1 MSRGGLLLDEIRD
14 ALGWNEKLIAQFTL
28 LLDGAQFTDEAII
41 KALAYFIKVFS
52 HLRAKDVA
60 LKYNSN
66 LNGSN
71 TVRLRQTLAG
81 GLAMG
86 NKQQKE
92 GIMEEEEEYNNLS
105 RSRHIKP
112 QQYRT
117 ESKYKLKFVPELKD
131 ICRARG
137 LPVSVG

>member
-1 MSRGGLLLDEIRD
+1 MLLDEIRD

-41 KALAYFIKVFS
+41 KALEYFIKVFS
-52 HLRAKDVA
+52 HLRAKEVA

-86 NKQQKE
+86 TSNKKKASRKKKKNTTTTSAAAAPSNPNNT
-92 GIMEEEEEYNNLS
+92 EY
-105 RSRHIKP
+105 RVK
-112 QQYRT
+112 
-117 ESKYKLKFVPELKD
+117 V
-131 ICRARG
+131 
-137 LPVSVG
+137 